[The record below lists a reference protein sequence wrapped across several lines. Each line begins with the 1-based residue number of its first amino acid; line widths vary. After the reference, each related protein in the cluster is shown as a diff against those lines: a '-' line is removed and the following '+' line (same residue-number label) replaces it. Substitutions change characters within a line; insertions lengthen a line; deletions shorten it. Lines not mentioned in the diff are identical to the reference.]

1 MNLFTYFFAIVSF
14 LFRFFLG
21 GGRYLAPE
29 YTQHGQVTN
38 KLDVY
43 SFGVVLLELVTGRKA
58 IDITRP
64 KGEQCLTEW
73 VKKDQTYKKPTQFDL
88 LVNTYIHT
96 YTKFWRFC
104 SKFCTNFFTRFADDV
119 HKKNTEFLKSVLGL
133 RRRDPCWRKRAPS
146 RLTLVLIIGIQ
157 TWKFITCFMQLRV
170 VFAVIRSN
178 DQTCHRQV
186 LWGFLHKFLLFCKNP
201 KP

>member
-1 MNLFTYFFAIVSF
+1 MNLFIYFFAIVSF
-14 LFRFFLG
+14 LFCFCWVG
-21 GGRYLAPE
+21 AGGRYLAPE

-73 VKKDQTYKKPTQFDL
+73 VKKDQTYKNPPNL
-88 LVNTYIHT
+88 ILYWIHT
-96 YTKFWRFC
+96 CTKFWCFVANFVQT
-104 SKFCTNFFTRFADDV
+104 SSQALLMMHIKEHWVFKKCTGFAQARPLLEEKGTIPIDPRLDNRYSDMEV
-119 HKKNTEFLKSVLGL
+119 HYMLHAAACCI
-133 RRRDPCWRKRAPS
+133 RRDPQQRPNMSQAS
-146 RLTLVLIIGIQ
+146 FV
-157 TWKFITCFMQLRV
+157 
-170 VFAVIRSN
+170 
-178 DQTCHRQV
+178 
-186 LWGFLHKFLLFCKNP
+186 GFLHKFLFFA